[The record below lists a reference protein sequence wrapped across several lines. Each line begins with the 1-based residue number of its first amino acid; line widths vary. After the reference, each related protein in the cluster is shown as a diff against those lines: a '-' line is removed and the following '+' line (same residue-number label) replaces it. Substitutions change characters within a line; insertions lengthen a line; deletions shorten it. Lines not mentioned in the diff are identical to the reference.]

1 MNEELRKKIMKFRD
15 DRDWKQ
21 FHTGKDLAL
30 SLSLEASELLEIYQW
45 SGKDLRCEDK
55 KSKIEE
61 ELADV
66 FMYAI
71 LMADCY
77 DLDIDEII
85 EKKLKLNIEHY
96 PADTVRGKS
105 KKYNQY

>member
-1 MNEELRKKIMKFRD
+1 MNEELRKKIIKFRD

-77 DLDIDEII
+77 DLDIDKII

-96 PADTVRGKS
+96 PADIVRGKS

>member
-1 MNEELRKKIMKFRD
+1 MNEELRQKIIKFRD

-77 DLDIDEII
+77 DLDIDKII

-96 PADTVRGKS
+96 PADIVRGKS

>member
-1 MNEELRKKIMKFRD
+1 MNEELRKKIIKFRD

-30 SLSLEASELLEIYQW
+30 SLSLESSELLEIFQW

-77 DLDIDEII
+77 DLNIDEII
-85 EKKLKLNIEHY
+85 EKKLQLNIKHY
-96 PADTVRGKS
+96 PADIVKGKS
-105 KKYNQY
+105 KKYDQY